1 MAERGERM
9 TNEVKS
15 DIEIARAAGKLP
27 IWDIG
32 AKLGIP
38 AESLEPYGN
47 DKAKI
52 SADFITSLAD
62 RPDGKLVLVTAITP
76 TPAGEGKTTTTV
88 GLSDG
93 LNRIGK
99 KAAACLREPS
109 LGPCFGM
116 KGGAAGGGY
125 AQVVPMEDINLHFTG
140 DFHAITSAH
149 NLLAAMIDN
158 HIYWGNALGVDPRRI
173 TWPRTMDM
181 NDRSLRSMVISLG
194 GINAGPVRE
203 DRFVIVPGSEI
214 MAILALATDLADL
227 EARIGRII
235 VGLTRDRK
243 PVTAGD
249 LKASGAMTL
258 LLKDAILPN
267 LVQTLEG
274 GPALVHCGPFGNIA
288 HGCNSIA
295 ATKLG
300 LSLGEIVLTEAGF
313 GADLG
318 AEKFFDIKA
327 RFGNLKPEAAIVV
340 ATVRALKMNGGV
352 KKDGLGKENVAA
364 LECGLV
370 NLEAHVK
377 NVQKFGV
384 PVVVA
389 LNRFTSDTEQEL
401 RTLLDAAR
409 SWGARAALSEVWG
422 KGGEGG
428 EAVAHEVLAVLEE
441 KKAAFKP
448 LYDVARPIKEKIET
462 IAREIY
468 GAGGV
473 DYAAAADKNI
483 AQCEAM
489 GLGHTPICIA
499 KTQYSFSD
507 DPTKLGRPTGFRLT
521 IRDVYPSA
529 GAGFVVAL
537 AGDIMTMPGL
547 PKVPAAEA
555 MRVLPDGTIEGLS

>member
-1 MAERGERM
+1 M
-9 TNEVKS
+9 TTVPS
-15 DIEIARAAGKLP
+15 DIAIAQA
-27 IWDIG
+27 
-32 AKLGIP
+32 AKLRPIADVA
-38 AESLEPYGN
+38 AEVGLGPDEILPYGRY
-47 DKAKI
+47 KAKI
-52 SADFITSLAD
+52 SAEAIAK
-62 RPDGKLVLVTAITP
+62 RQPKGRLVLVTGINP
-76 TPAGEGKTTTTV
+76 TPAGEGKSTVTV
-88 GLSDG
+88 GVSQALRR
-93 LNRIGK
+93 LGK
-99 KAAACLREPS
+99 KVVVCIREPS
-109 LGPCFGM
+109 LGPVFGV

-125 AQVVPMEDINLHFTG
+125 AQVVPMDEINLHFTG

-149 NLLAAMIDN
+149 NLLSAMLDN
-158 HIYWGNALGVDPRRI
+158 HLHQGNALGIDPRRI

-181 NDRSLRSMVISLG
+181 NDRALRSMVISLG

-203 DRFVIVPGSEI
+203 ERFVIVPGSEI
-214 MAILALATDLADL
+214 MAILALATDLQDL
-227 EARIGRII
+227 EARLGRII

-243 PVTAGD
+243 PVTAAE

-295 ATKLG
+295 ATRLG

-327 RFGNLKPEAAIVV
+327 RFGKLQPEAAIVV

-352 KKDGLGKENVAA
+352 KKDALGKEDVPA
-364 LECGLV
+364 LKRGLV

-377 NVQKFGV
+377 NVSKFGV

-389 LNRFTSDTEQEL
+389 LNRFTSDTEEEL
-401 RTLLDAAR
+401 KTVLDAAKG
-409 SWGARAALSEVWG
+409 WGARAALSEVWA

-428 EAVAHEVLAVLEE
+428 VAVANEVLAVLDE

-448 LYDVARPIKEKIET
+448 LYDAAKPIKEKIET

-468 GAGGV
+468 GAAGV
-473 DYAAAADKNI
+473 DYSAAAEKNI

-489 GLGHTPICIA
+489 GLGDTPVCIA

-547 PKVPAAEA
+547 PKVPAAESI
-555 MRVLPDGTIEGLS
+555 RVLPDGTIEGLF

>member
-1 MAERGERM
+1 M
-9 TNEVKS
+9 TTVPS
-15 DIEIARAAGKLP
+15 DIAIAQAAKLRPIADVAAEVGLGPDEILPYGRYKAKVSAEAIARRKPG
-27 IWDIG
+27 G
-32 AKLGIP
+32 
-38 AESLEPYGN
+38 
-47 DKAKI
+47 
-52 SADFITSLAD
+52 
-62 RPDGKLVLVTAITP
+62 RLVLVTGINP
-76 TPAGEGKTTTTV
+76 TPAGEGKSTVTV
-88 GLSDG
+88 GVSQAL
-93 LNRIGK
+93 RRMGK
-99 KAAACLREPS
+99 KVVVCIREPS
-109 LGPCFGM
+109 LGPVFGV

-125 AQVVPMEDINLHFTG
+125 AQVVPMDEINLHFTG

-149 NLLAAMIDN
+149 NLLSAMLDN
-158 HIYWGNALGVDPRRI
+158 HLHQGNALGIDPRRI

-181 NDRSLRSMVISLG
+181 NDRALRAMVISLG

-203 DRFVIVPGSEI
+203 ERFVIVPGSEI
-214 MAILALATDLADL
+214 MAVLALATDLQDL
-227 EARIGRII
+227 ETRLGRII

-243 PVTAGD
+243 PVTAAE

-295 ATKLG
+295 ATRLG
-300 LSLGEIVLTEAGF
+300 LSLGDIVLTEAGF

-327 RFGNLKPEAAIVV
+327 RFGRLQPEAAVVV

-352 KKDGLGKENVAA
+352 KKDALGKEDVPA
-364 LECGLV
+364 LGRGLV
-370 NLEAHVK
+370 NLEAHVR

-389 LNRFTSDTEQEL
+389 LNRFTSDTDQEL
-401 RTLLDAAR
+401 KTVLDA
-409 SWGARAALSEVWG
+409 SKGWGARAALSEVWA

-428 EAVAHEVLAVLEE
+428 EAVAREILAVLDE

-448 LYDVARPIKEKIET
+448 LYDTASPIKEKIET

-468 GAGGV
+468 GAAGV
-473 DYAAAADKNI
+473 DYGAAAEKNI

-489 GLGHTPICIA
+489 GLGDTPICIA

-547 PKVPAAEA
+547 PKAPAAESI
-555 MRVLPDGTIEGLS
+555 RVLPDGTIEGLF